1 MCGGADSTGPLLRRV
16 VVTSHRVVE
25 EAMLRRVSVGV
36 LFALLSLGG
45 DAHAQT
51 AQTWSIQLSALGV
64 QLTGVD
70 NDDLAFGGGGELQ
83 LRWNPS
89 AFSLG
94 VGGQTTQHKLDQV
107 TVTYRGGFIEPR
119 YILTSFGNSVA
130 LYGSARLMTLS
141 ATVELLGIER
151 EIDGWALSGGGGLL
165 IRLGGRVNG
174 DLGLTAGKEF
184 YNGNAS
190 DGATIVTR
198 IGLAVGLG

>member
-1 MCGGADSTGPLLRRV
+1 M
-16 VVTSHRVVE
+16 TSHRVVE
-25 EAMLRRVSVGV
+25 EAMLRRVSAGV
-36 LFALLSLGG
+36 LFALLSFGG
-45 DAHAQT
+45 DAQAQT

-64 QLTGVD
+64 RLTGER
-70 NDDLAFGGGGELQ
+70 DDRLAVGGGGELQ

-89 AFSLG
+89 SFSLG
-94 VGGQTTQHKLDQV
+94 VGAQTTVHELDNA
-107 TVTYRGGFIEPR
+107 TVTYKGGFVEPR

-141 ATVELLGIER
+141 ATVEILGFQR

-184 YNGNAS
+184 YNGNSS